1 LDANATPTA
10 RSTFVFSEGT
20 GDFPGGGLPI
30 TDSDITWTVQFEG
43 LGATDEVGL
52 DIYSPPVVGSRVGD
66 FGDYWQ
72 NDGSGWTLLTNSV
85 PMSFGAFMET
95 PEPSGT
101 ALALVGGVA
110 VLITM
115 RWFRRKD

>member
-1 LDANATPTA
+1 
-10 RSTFVFSEGT
+10 
-20 GDFPGGGLPI
+20 
-30 TDSDITWTVQFEG
+30 
-43 LGATDEVGL
+43 
-52 DIYSPPVVGSRVGD
+52 
-66 FGDYWQ
+66 
-72 NDGSGWTLLTNSV
+72 
-85 PMSFGAFMET
+85 MET